1 MIYMYEE
8 DYRSINTINKYNFRK
23 GIILIDDDI
32 KLQKKQNK
40 KLTNVN
46 DIKSILNKEINF
58 KSFNRNKV
66 SRNYKDYKVEIEF
79 SEDIINEF
87 IKGIGLLELVKIK
100 NPVYILDDF
109 FMKKSAEDNKII
121 IFKSKARFK
130 VFIKDKIYFTENIYK
145 FSKYELWKY
154 ENEYELIFFDME
166 GDYYGGF

>member
-1 MIYMYEE
+1 MIYIYEE
-8 DYRSINTINKYNFRK
+8 DDKGINTINKYNFRK

-32 KLQKKQNK
+32 KLQKKTNK

-46 DIKSILNKEINF
+46 DIKSILNKEINL

-66 SRNYKDYKVEIEF
+66 SRNYKNYKLETEF
-79 SEDIINEF
+79 SDDTINEF
-87 IKGIGLLELVKIK
+87 IKGIGLIELVKLK

-109 FMKKSAEDNKII
+109 FIKKSIEDNKII
-121 IFKSKARFK
+121 IFKNKARFK
-130 VFIKDKIYFTENIYK
+130 VFIKDEIYFTENIYK